1 MNKHVLVACFMLL
14 TGLGAGYWLAQIA
27 ANGTTASTADSK
39 PVLFYRHPMIP
50 EITSAVPAKDEMGMN
65 YIPVYADHNAH
76 VKEVSGTVTIDPD
89 TVQKIGVRSAIAKRE
104 ILSHIIRAVGRVAYD
119 EENLVRLHPKTEG
132 WIEKVRVDKT
142 GEWVKKNDDL
152 LSIYSPQLVAS
163 QQEYILALNNLK
175 ALENSP
181 FADIKR
187 GAEDLLNSSR
197 ERLKLL
203 DVPAHQLHDLM
214 HSQKIKKSLHIHSPA
229 DGIVMNIGVREG
241 QYVTPASEIY
251 MIADLTTVWVYANIY
266 EYELPWV
273 KQGDSVEMQLAGV
286 PGRVFKGHLA
296 YIYPY
301 AEAKTRTIKVRMV
314 FDNSELLLKPEMFAE
329 ITIYAGEKINS
340 VTIPS
345 EAVIRSGA
353 RNQVFI
359 VTSPGKF
366 EPRLVSLGLTSDGKV
381 AIIEGIEA
389 GEKVVTSAQFLIDS
403 ESKLREAT
411 AKMMSTVEQ
420 SKVKTNTTMDH
431 KPESEHQ
438 HD

>member
-1 MNKHVLVACFMLL
+1 
-14 TGLGAGYWLAQIA
+14 
-27 ANGTTASTADSK
+27 
-39 PVLFYRHPMIP
+39 
-50 EITSAVPAKDEMGMN
+50 
-65 YIPVYADHNAH
+65 
-76 VKEVSGTVTIDPD
+76 
-89 TVQKIGVRSAIAKRE
+89 
-104 ILSHIIRAVGRVAYD
+104 
-119 EENLVRLHPKTEG
+119 
-132 WIEKVRVDKT
+132 
-142 GEWVKKNDDL
+142 
-152 LSIYSPQLVAS
+152 
-163 QQEYILALNNLK
+163 
-175 ALENSP
+175 
-181 FADIKR
+181 
-187 GAEDLLNSSR
+187 
-197 ERLKLL
+197 
-203 DVPAHQLHDLM
+203 
-214 HSQKIKKSLHIHSPA
+214 
-229 DGIVMNIGVREG
+229 
-241 QYVTPASEIY
+241 

-314 FDNSELLLKPEMFAE
+314 FDNSELLLKPNMFAE
-329 ITIYAGEKINS
+329 ITIFAGEKINT

-366 EPRLVSLGLTSDGKV
+366 EPRLVRLGLASDGKI
-381 AIIEGIEA
+381 AIIEGIEV

-411 AKMMSTVEQ
+411 AKMMTTVKQ
-420 SKVKTNTTMDH
+420 SKVKTNATMDH